1 MKIDILR
8 ELFHAI
14 QRCDWTEVITIAQA
28 ASEHPEKMQETP
40 PPYSTLEERGR
51 DFDLDQADFI

>member
-1 MKIDILR
+1 MRIDILR

-14 QRCDWTEVITIAQA
+14 QRDDWTEVITIAQA
-28 ASEHPEKMQETP
+28 ASEHVKKMQEDP
-40 PPYSTLEERGR
+40 PRYSTPEERGR